1 MLTQITSATDFKA
14 ANAEYDQL
22 SDLESRDMLS
32 DGTSQRLEQLNAMLE
47 AAPFEFDMDTGKVV
61 PKQSPEHHMSISDDF
76 VDNAVHSAIKELKKS
91 GMYFTT
97 DQYMMLNDRITAFL
111 REDCGLD
118 VVPTPPVNRSAD

>member
-1 MLTQITSATDFKA
+1 MT
-14 ANAEYDQL
+14 
-22 SDLESRDMLS
+22 
-32 DGTSQRLEQLNAMLE
+32 
-47 AAPFEFDMDTGKVV
+47 
-61 PKQSPEHHMSISDDF
+61 ISDDF

-118 VVPTPPVNRSAD
+118 VVPTQPVNRSAD